1 MITTGINRT
10 NLDGGVIDVALP
22 IQERPTS
29 AVSWGAILAG
39 AAGAAAISLI
49 LLILGTGLGLSSV
62 SPWVQTGISA
72 KSLGV
77 STIVWITF
85 TQLAA
90 AGLGG
95 YLAGRLRT
103 RWLSVPVDE
112 VHFRDTAHGFLAWSV
127 ATLFT
132 AALLTSTISAL
143 LGSTAD
149 GAIAVMNS
157 PHSGMAKTGMQQ
169 MERTAMRYQMDKLF
183 RISAVGNPNP
193 AVEPISQ
200 DFSDEGAQMPRQN
213 RRHLDQNAY
222 AEVSRIFVTAL
233 MRDANKTLP
242 ADDLSY
248 VTNLVE
254 QRTGLS
260 QVEAE
265 NRVRNSY
272 SLAQSRAE
280 ELKTSAKTLADQA
293 RKAAA
298 HASLWLFISLL
309 IGAFVAS
316 LAATIGAKHRDD

>member
-1 MITTGINRT
+1 MNTASINRS
-10 NLDGGVIDVALP
+10 NLDGAVIDVALP
-22 IQERPTS
+22 IQDQPSS
-29 AVSWGAILAG
+29 AVSWGAIFAG
-39 AAGAAAISLI
+39 AAGAAALSLI

-62 SPWVQTGISA
+62 SPWVQSGISA

-103 RWLSVPVDE
+103 RWLSVAVDE
-112 VHFRDTAHGFLAWSV
+112 VHFRDTAHGFLAWAV

-157 PHSGMAKTGMQQ
+157 PQSGKAKTGMQQ

-183 RISAVGNPNP
+183 RESAVNNPNP
-193 AVEPISQ
+193 AVEPMSQ
-200 DFSDEGAQMPRQN
+200 DFSDEGAQMPRPTS
-213 RRHLDQNAY
+213 RHLARNSY
-222 AEVSRIFVTAL
+222 AEVASIFATAL
-233 MRDANKTLP
+233 LRDPNKNLP

-248 VTNLVE
+248 VTSLVE

-260 QVEAE
+260 QAEADK
-265 NRVRNSY
+265 RVRDSY
-272 SLAQSRAE
+272 STVQMRAE

-316 LAATIGAKHRDD
+316 LAATLGAKHRDD

>member
-1 MITTGINRT
+1 MINTSVNRT
-10 NLDGGVIDVALP
+10 NLEGAVIDVALP
-22 IQERPTS
+22 IQDQPTS

-39 AAGAAAISLI
+39 AAGAAALSLI

-132 AALLTSTISAL
+132 AALLTSTISTL

-157 PHSGMAKTGMQQ
+157 PHSGMAKTGMQK

-183 RISAVGNPNP
+183 RESAISNPNP

-200 DFSDEGAQMPRQN
+200 DFSDEGAQMPRQPST
-213 RRHLDQNAY
+213 HLDRRSY
-222 AEVSRIFVTAL
+222 MEVSSIFAIAL
-233 MRDANKTLP
+233 LRDPNKTLP

-254 QRTGLS
+254 RRTGLS
-260 QVEAE
+260 QADAE
-265 NRVRNSY
+265 KRVRESY
-272 SLAQSRAE
+272 STVQMRAE
-280 ELKTSAKTLADQA
+280 ELKSSAKTLADEA